1 MTMKKEQGRLD
12 LGNSQ
17 IETLNGSEA
26 PSWSS
31 NYRLLRSLYQ
41 RWEPTDELLREV
53 WFRCYDK
60 PHGMT
65 ADEVNHE
72 DLRIAI
78 VESRTVNKFND
89 PDFER
94 IAEIYRR
101 RRQERIIKTQARAI
115 RSDADHD
122 QQECSKEHE
131 QRIKRISEWSEHR
144 REAAMNRV
152 RKMFKQYRKRDDQ
165 PTVEGWSQALSGLVV
180 AADQEIQNAL

>member
-1 MTMKKEQGRLD
+1 MD

-17 IETLNGSEA
+17 IKTLSESEA
-26 PSWSS
+26 PSWEV

-41 RWEPTDELLREV
+41 NWKPTDELLREV

-65 ADEVNHE
+65 ANQVNHE

-78 VESRTVNKFND
+78 VESRSVNKYND

-94 IAEIYRR
+94 IADIYRR
-101 RRQERIIKTQARAI
+101 RRQERIIKNQARAI

-122 QQECSKEHE
+122 MQECIREHG

-152 RKMFKQYRKRDDQ
+152 QKMFKGYRKRDDQ